1 MLRIEQWKNG
11 VLVSFE
17 EVPDSAEAIKAQLVA
32 LDIASVRPLR
42 EYLAAL
48 PDAPQALK
56 DRENAAVAL
65 RAKLAGA
72 V

>member
-1 MLRIEQWKNG
+1 MKVERFQNG
-11 VLVSFE
+11 VLVE
-17 EVPDSAEAIKAQLVA
+17 TIDAPDSADAIKAQLVA

-42 EYLAAL
+42 EYLATL
-48 PDAPQALK
+48 PDAPQVLK
-56 DRENAAVAL
+56 DREAAAVVL